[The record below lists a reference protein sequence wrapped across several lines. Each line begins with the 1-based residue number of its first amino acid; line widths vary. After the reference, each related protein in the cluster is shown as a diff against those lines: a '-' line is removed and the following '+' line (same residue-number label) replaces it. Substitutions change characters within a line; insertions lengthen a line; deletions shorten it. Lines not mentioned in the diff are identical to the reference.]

1 MKWQRE
7 CCGRFY
13 PPGPHQQLNQLLSLG
28 LYADSM
34 SEVESKTSPAR
45 MMQELPRQIERMH
58 RRFLDVV
65 RLELGRVGVR
75 DISPVQVMMLS
86 NIGSEN
92 ISVRDLIERGYY
104 LGSNASYNLKQLV
117 EGGYVERHA
126 STRDRRSAHLTV
138 TAKGQDVLTKL
149 ATLELQWAEPILKDE
164 TNATAIESTYKTL
177 RQMERCWS
185 DAVRYA
191 APADDEVDF

>member
-1 MKWQRE
+1 MTD
-7 CCGRFY
+7 
-13 PPGPHQQLNQLLSLG
+13 
-28 LYADSM
+28 ADT
-34 SEVESKTSPAR
+34 KLSPAR
-45 MMQELPRQIERMH
+45 LMQDLPRQIERMH

-65 RLELGRVGVR
+65 RLEMGRVGVR
-75 DISPVQVMMLS
+75 DISPVQIMMLS

-126 STRDRRSAHLTV
+126 STRDRRSAHLKITP
-138 TAKGQDVLTKL
+138 KGQEVLTKL
-149 ATLELQWAEPILKDE
+149 AALQLQWAEPILKDE
-164 TNATAIESTYKTL
+164 ANTSALEATSKTL

-191 APADDEVDF
+191 APPADDGDAF

>member
-1 MKWQRE
+1 
-7 CCGRFY
+7 
-13 PPGPHQQLNQLLSLG
+13 
-28 LYADSM
+28 M
-34 SEVESKTSPAR
+34 SETESKSSPAR

-86 NIGSEN
+86 NIGNEN

-104 LGSNASYNLKQLV
+104 LESNASYNLKQLV

-126 STRDRRSAHLTV
+126 STRDRRSAHLTI
-138 TAKGQDVLTKL
+138 TPKGQDVLTKL
-149 ATLELQWAEPILKDE
+149 ATLQLQWAEPILKDE
-164 TNATAIESTYKTL
+164 STASAIEATYKML

-191 APADDEVDF
+191 DTGADASVEDF